1 MKKLNLF
8 LSALTV
14 ASALSFAG
22 CTSTSNTSSNN
33 NTSSSTI
40 TSTEEKHTVTLVK
53 NNGEAN
59 ATRQIRHGKT
69 FVEPQYEMQYYVIEG
84 WYTDPECE
92 KERWNFAVD
101 TVTEDITYMQNGKL
115 IWKIGFGDYH
125 V

>member
-69 FVEPQYEMQYYVIEG
+69 FVEPEYEMQYYVIEG
-84 WYTDPECE
+84 
-92 KERWNFAVD
+92 
-101 TVTEDITYMQNGKL
+101 
-115 IWKIGFGDYH
+115 
-125 V
+125 

>member
-69 FVEPQYEMQYYVIEG
+69 FVEPE
-84 WYTDPECE
+84 
-92 KERWNFAVD
+92 
-101 TVTEDITYMQNGKL
+101 
-115 IWKIGFGDYH
+115 
-125 V
+125 